1 MKLYIIIGILIS
13 LLTLPFLGG
22 CISSLA
28 VPFVAAEVIS
38 NLPTPEP
45 PTSDGLVVLEYPN
58 PVPFSSLKQ
67 GWAYTIELKNP
78 LTKKIIVS
86 RVEIKGIAKFSIVS
100 FPIPDE
106 VLDAAA
112 IREKFGSNQIPPG
125 ESLTWEKI
133 YTRDDI
139 KEMIKKYDSYPGVNV
154 ENAIFGLNINIKAK
168 GYDEDNNFVEGT
180 SGTITFTNKVE

>member
-1 MKLYIIIGILIS
+1 MRLFIIIGILIS
-13 LLTLPFLGG
+13 LFVLPFLGG
-22 CISSLA
+22 CIPSIA
-28 VPFVAAEVIS
+28 IPFVAAEVVS

-58 PVPFSSLKQ
+58 PVPFSSLKG

-86 RVEIKGIAKFSIVS
+86 RLEIKGIAKFSIVS

-106 VLDAAA
+106 ILDADA
-112 IREKFGSNQIPPG
+112 IKEKFGSNELLPG
-125 ESLTWEKI
+125 QALKWEKI

-154 ENAIFGLNINIKAK
+154 ENAIFGLNINIRAK
-168 GYDEDNNFVEGT
+168 GYDEDDNFVEGT
-180 SGTITFTNKVE
+180 SGTVTFTNKVE